1 MRQTIT
7 AARHTAPELK
17 QLRAR
22 CADLATDLFTNPDT
36 AAQEVT
42 AIFGEIPRELL
53 HPIHRLKLEAW
64 LLAEIVNR
72 ARRHERGAAERKRES
87 LERAA
92 LAQRQHWWRLHRS
105 GELMPLLQRLPAAY
119 AEAFRMHHIEK
130 VSLSE
135 VTRRTGASAGVVT
148 HRIAEAAARL
158 DTLVGCMTAG
168 STAKG
173 VDC

>member
-7 AARHTAPELK
+7 TAQQTAPEFK
-17 QLRAR
+17 RLRAR
-22 CADLATDLFTNPDT
+22 CAELATDLFTNPDT
-36 AAQEVT
+36 AAREVK
-42 AIFGEIPRELL
+42 AMFSEIPSELL

-64 LLAEIVNR
+64 LLAEVVNR
-72 ARRHERGAAERKRES
+72 ARRHEREAAERKRES

-92 LAQRQHWWRLHRS
+92 LSQGQRWWRLHRT

-119 AEAFRMHHIEK
+119 AEAFRMHYIEK

-158 DTLVGCMTAG
+158 DTLVGCMAAG
-168 STAKG
+168 STVQG